1 MSKYSKIFF
10 GQKEYYDIAPFRFP
24 IYKDL
29 VAGEIEGIED
39 VARKQAKNTYA
50 LLKIAK
56 DIAVRKDIP
65 VQEALDALS
74 DVNENQEVLYDYVDQ
89 LADIQTNGQ
98 SASEQ
103 KILTVTLFMK
113 YRAELK
119 EGKKWV
125 QTLIGRRPIPE
136 KCQAVCWTR
145 STLLLSGNATAGLSQ
160 TKRKRILRET
170 DRRGG

>member
-29 VAGEIEGIED
+29 VAGEIEGIET

-56 DIAVRKDIP
+56 DIAERKEIP

-74 DVNENQEVLYDYVDQ
+74 DVNENQDILYDYVDQ
-89 LADIQTNGQ
+89 LADIQTQGQ
-98 SASEQ
+98 TASEQ
-103 KILTVTLFMK
+103 KIETVTLFMR
-113 YRAELK
+113 YRGEVK
-119 EGKKWV
+119 ERNKWV
-125 QTLIGRRPIPE
+125 LLPDWE
-136 KCQAVCWTR
+136 LSDTR
-145 STLLLSGNATAGLSQ
+145 EMPSRMLDDIYTFVEWERNGWPSEDEDNDEEETEGN
-160 TKRKRILRET
+160 
-170 DRRGG
+170 

>member
-56 DIAVRKDIP
+56 DIAERKDIP
-65 VQEALDALS
+65 VQQALDALS
-74 DVNENQEVLYDYVDQ
+74 DVNENQDILYDYVDQ
-89 LADIQTNGQ
+89 LAEIQTQGQ

-103 KILTVTLFMK
+103 KIQTVTLFMQ
-113 YRAELK
+113 YRAEFK
-119 EGKKWV
+119 ERNKWV
-125 QTLIGRRPIPE
+125 QTADWEISDTKEMPSRMLDDIYMFVEWERNGWPSDDE
-136 KCQAVCWTR
+136 DEDEDAE
-145 STLLLSGNATAGLSQ
+145 GN
-160 TKRKRILRET
+160 
-170 DRRGG
+170 

>member
-1 MSKYSKIFF
+1 MSKDSKIFF

-56 DIAVRKDIP
+56 DIAVKQEIP
-65 VQEALDALS
+65 VQEALDALA

-89 LADIQTNGQ
+89 LAEIQTHGQ

-125 QTLIGRRPIPE
+125 QLPDWEISD
-136 KCQAVCWTR
+136 TR
-145 STLLLSGNATAGLSQ
+145 EMPSRMLDEIYTFVEWERNGWPDPDDEEEESEGN
-160 TKRKRILRET
+160 
-170 DRRGG
+170 

>member
-56 DIAVRKDIP
+56 DIAVKQEIP
-65 VQEALDALS
+65 VQEALDALA
-74 DVNENQEVLYDYVDQ
+74 DVNENQEALYDYVDQ
-89 LADIQTNGQ
+89 LAEIQTHGQ

-125 QTLIGRRPIPE
+125 QLPDWEIGD
-136 KCQAVCWTR
+136 TR
-145 STLLLSGNATAGLSQ
+145 EMPSRMLDEIYTFVEWERNGWPDPDDEEEESEGN
-160 TKRKRILRET
+160 
-170 DRRGG
+170 

>member
-89 LADIQTNGQ
+89 LAEIQTNGQ

-125 QTLIGRRPIPE
+125 HTPDWE
-136 KCQAVCWTR
+136 VTDTR
-145 STLLLSGNATAGLSQ
+145 EMPSRLLDEIYTFVEWERNGWPDPDEEEEDSEGN
-160 TKRKRILRET
+160 
-170 DRRGG
+170 

>member
-10 GQKEYYDIAPFRFP
+10 GQKEYYDIKPFRFP

-39 VARKQAKNTYA
+39 LARKQAKNTYA

-56 DIAVRKDIP
+56 DVAEKQEIP

-74 DVNENQEVLYDYVDQ
+74 DINQNQDLLYEYVEE
-89 LADIQTNGQ
+89 LADIQTQGQ
-98 SASEQ
+98 SVSEQ
-103 KILTVTLFMK
+103 KIMTVTLFMR

-119 EGKKWV
+119 ERSKWV
-125 QTLIGRRPIPE
+125 QVSDWEESDTREMPRR
-136 KCQAVCWTR
+136 
-145 STLLLSGNATAGLSQ
+145 LLDDIFEFVDWERNGWPSDSDEE
-160 TKRKRILRET
+160 ET
-170 DRRGG
+170 DQGN

>member
-56 DIAVRKDIP
+56 DIAVKQEIP
-65 VQEALDALS
+65 VQEALDALA

-89 LADIQTNGQ
+89 LADIQTHGQ

-125 QTLIGRRPIPE
+125 QLPDWEISD
-136 KCQAVCWTR
+136 TR
-145 STLLLSGNATAGLSQ
+145 EMPSRMLDEIYTFVEWERNGWPDPDDEEEESEGN
-160 TKRKRILRET
+160 
-170 DRRGG
+170 

>member
-56 DIAVRKDIP
+56 DIAERKDIP
-65 VQEALDALS
+65 VQQALDALS
-74 DVNENQEVLYDYVDQ
+74 DVNENQDILYDYVDQ
-89 LADIQTNGQ
+89 LAEIQTQ
-98 SASEQ
+98 
-103 KILTVTLFMK
+103 
-113 YRAELK
+113 
-119 EGKKWV
+119 
-125 QTLIGRRPIPE
+125 
-136 KCQAVCWTR
+136 R
-145 STLLLSGNATAGLSQ
+145 SI
-160 TKRKRILRET
+160 RKRTKDSNCDPVHAVQGRVQ
-170 DRRGG
+170 RAQ

>member
-29 VAGEIEGIED
+29 VAGEIEGIET

-56 DIAVRKDIP
+56 DIAERKEIP

-74 DVNENQEVLYDYVDQ
+74 DVNENQDILYDYVDQ
-89 LADIQTNGQ
+89 LADIQTQGQ
-98 SASEQ
+98 TASEQ
-103 KILTVTLFMK
+103 KIETVTLFMR
-113 YRAELK
+113 YRGEVK
-119 EGKKWV
+119 ERNKWV
-125 QTLIGRRPIPE
+125 LLPDWE
-136 KCQAVCWTR
+136 LSDTR
-145 STLLLSGNATAGLSQ
+145 EMPSRMLDDIYTFVDWERNGWPSEDEDNDEEETEGN
-160 TKRKRILRET
+160 
-170 DRRGG
+170 

>member
-56 DIAVRKDIP
+56 DIAVKQEIP
-65 VQEALDALS
+65 VQEALDALA

-125 QTLIGRRPIPE
+125 QLPDWEISD
-136 KCQAVCWTR
+136 TR
-145 STLLLSGNATAGLSQ
+145 EMPSRMLDEIYTFVEWERNGWPDPDDEEEESEGN
-160 TKRKRILRET
+160 
-170 DRRGG
+170 

>member
-125 QTLIGRRPIPE
+125 QTPDWE
-136 KCQAVCWTR
+136 VTDTR
-145 STLLLSGNATAGLSQ
+145 EMPSRLLDEIYAFVEWERNGWPDPDEEEEDSEGN
-160 TKRKRILRET
+160 
-170 DRRGG
+170 

>member
-56 DIAVRKDIP
+56 DIAVKQEIP
-65 VQEALDALS
+65 VQEALDALA

-125 QTLIGRRPIPE
+125 QLPDWEISD
-136 KCQAVCWTR
+136 TR
-145 STLLLSGNATAGLSQ
+145 EMPSRMLDEIYTFVEWERNGWPDPDDDEEEESEGN
-160 TKRKRILRET
+160 
-170 DRRGG
+170 

>member
-29 VAGEIEGIED
+29 VAGEIEGIEA

-56 DIAVRKDIP
+56 DIAERKEIP

-74 DVNENQEVLYDYVDQ
+74 DVNENQDILYDYVDQ
-89 LADIQTNGQ
+89 LADIQTQGQ
-98 SASEQ
+98 TASEQ
-103 KILTVTLFMK
+103 KIETVTLFMR
-113 YRAELK
+113 YRGEVK
-119 EGKKWV
+119 ERNKWV
-125 QTLIGRRPIPE
+125 LLPDWE
-136 KCQAVCWTR
+136 LSDTR
-145 STLLLSGNATAGLSQ
+145 EMPSRMLDDIYTFVEWERNGWPSEDADEDEEETEGN
-160 TKRKRILRET
+160 
-170 DRRGG
+170 

>member
-10 GQKEYYDIAPFRFP
+10 GQKEYYDIKPFRFP

-39 VARKQAKNTYA
+39 LARKQAKNTYA

-56 DIAVRKDIP
+56 DVAEKQEIP

-74 DVNENQEVLYDYVDQ
+74 DINQNQDLLYEYVEE
-89 LADIQTNGQ
+89 LADIQTQGQ
-98 SASEQ
+98 SVSEQ
-103 KILTVTLFMK
+103 KIMTVTLFMR

-119 EGKKWV
+119 ERSKWV
-125 QTLIGRRPIPE
+125 QVPDWEEADTREMPRR
-136 KCQAVCWTR
+136 
-145 STLLLSGNATAGLSQ
+145 LLDDIFEFVDWERNGWPSDSDEE
-160 TKRKRILRET
+160 ET
-170 DRRGG
+170 DQGN

>member
-50 LLKIAK
+50 LLKITK

-125 QTLIGRRPIPE
+125 QTPDWE
-136 KCQAVCWTR
+136 VTDTR
-145 STLLLSGNATAGLSQ
+145 EMPSRLLDEIYAFVEWERNGWPDPDEEEEDSEGN
-160 TKRKRILRET
+160 
-170 DRRGG
+170 